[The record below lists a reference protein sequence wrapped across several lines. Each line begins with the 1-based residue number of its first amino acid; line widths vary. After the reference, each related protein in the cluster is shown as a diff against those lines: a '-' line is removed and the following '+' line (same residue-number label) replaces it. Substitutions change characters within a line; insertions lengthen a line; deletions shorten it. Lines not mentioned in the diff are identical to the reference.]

1 MKKFFVIIISA
12 SLLIGCGTLKNLVG
26 PEKKSA
32 KSLSTALETINAKVP
47 QYVSQI
53 FTDSMTNEKIITSIL
68 LELREPLK
76 GYSEQLYEEWVTYS
90 NANSGKKNSE
100 YATYTMQLTSAKG
113 DLSKLVSDK
122 INGKLPRYFTEG
134 KTKFKSCRST
144 SSADTCK
151 QEFVNGIQK
160 NLSTTIEETIKKYL
174 EDRLKKL

>member
-32 KSLSTALETINAKVP
+32 KSLSTALEAINAKVP

-53 FTDSMTNEKIITSIL
+53 FADSMTNEKIIASIL
-68 LELREPLK
+68 QELKEPLK

-90 NANSGKKNSE
+90 NNNSGKKNSE
-100 YATYTMQLTSAKG
+100 YISYSMQLTSARG

-160 NLSTTIEETIKKYL
+160 NLSATIEETIKKYL